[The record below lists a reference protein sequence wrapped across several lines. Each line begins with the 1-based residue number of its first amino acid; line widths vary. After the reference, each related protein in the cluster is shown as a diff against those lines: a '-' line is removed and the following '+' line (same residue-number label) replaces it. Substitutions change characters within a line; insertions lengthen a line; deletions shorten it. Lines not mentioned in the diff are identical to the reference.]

1 MKTPRY
7 GELKEALRRK
17 GYAFFG
23 PRAYDLNVIG
33 IRNPSQRPGKFDD
46 TFCVAYID
54 INGYERVFTCP
65 FTADPALHYLQNPIN
80 SAGCAILKP
89 GQYRGAYQIGL
100 HRGYTALRQIKPVTV
115 NRDKNKDSNL
125 DWNNVPT
132 QTGLFAVNIHRT
144 LEDGIAA
151 TVQKFSAGC
160 QVIQSSDDF
169 AYLLALVRRQKK
181 MVGSDIVTYTLIMEG
196 DLG

>member
-1 MKTPRY
+1 MVTPKY
-7 GELKEALRRK
+7 NELKNALRSK

-23 PRAYDLNVIG
+23 PEAYDLNVIG

-65 FTADPALHYLQNPIN
+65 FTADPALHYLQHPIN
-80 SAGCAILKP
+80 DAGCAILKP

-169 AYLLALVRRQKK
+169 AYVLSLVRRQKK
-181 MVGSDIVTYTLIMEG
+181 SIGTDIITYTLIMET
-196 DLG
+196 DL